1 MMRRTVATA
10 APVVLLLASTT
21 LLLVSGLD
29 LSLARDLFIHGTHG
43 VLTVTVLCWL
53 AAYLWSAPRVDGA
66 RARAWV
72 QDNLPGLLV
81 AAIVTVI
88 ASRAIEPALR
98 LLSDEANLIGTSKNL
113 FASKTATFTVSGKYY
128 YDAFWDVD
136 VALDRRPTLFPY
148 LVSLLHTALGY
159 SYRNAFLFNLLIL
172 PVFVFTAYRLA
183 KAMGGAAFGV
193 VAALLVAAHPA
204 TLLGVRSG
212 GFDFF
217 AAFFALWVL
226 NSLFDHCQ
234 RPSASTLTILWMNL
248 CLFAEIRYEGV
259 LFIPPVVV
267 LLLGLRRLSWTHVR
281 ERAVWFALTPLYLSP
296 RVWQAL
302 LLGNVPEQDPG
313 AVPFSVGHFF
323 ENVPTYFASVA
334 APLAPAAAHGGLV
347 IALGTVGTGLA
358 LVALVRLYR
367 ARHEKPGAWHFGA
380 FVGVWM
386 CVLAV
391 ISWSYVWGRAQ
402 HPSAARLFIPL
413 DTYFSMAA
421 AWCLVW
427 AFARWRWWL
436 PILPAAALFAFAV
449 PVAAQHRA
457 GNVLTQTRE
466 NATTWRFFDSLHEKR
481 ILIVTDR
488 PSHFTIMDYGAM
500 TFEAA
505 LNDPYLFTAL
515 SRRLFYDIY
524 VIQQIQ
530 LSSNE
535 PLPGYETWPSKK
547 LDTVL
552 EFQNDANVIVRISR
566 VTARRP

>member
-1 MMRRTVATA
+1 MMRRTVARA
-10 APVVLLLASTT
+10 APVVLLLASLT
-21 LLLVSGLD
+21 LLLVGSLD
-29 LSLARDLFIHGTHG
+29 LTLARALFIRGTYG
-43 VLTVTVLCWL
+43 ILTVSVLCWI
-53 AAYLWSAPRVDGA
+53 AAYLRAAPALDGPA
-66 RARAWV
+66 VRGW
-72 QDNLPGLLV
+72 LKGHYPGLLV
-81 AAIVTVI
+81 ATIVTVV
-88 ASRAIEPALR
+88 ASQAIEPALR
-98 LLSDEANLIGTSKNL
+98 ILSDEANLIGTSKNL
-113 FASKTATFTVSGKYY
+113 FASRTATFTVSGKYY
-128 YDAFWDVD
+128 YDTFWDVD

-148 LVSLLHTALGY
+148 LVSLVHTALGY
-159 SYRNAFLFNLLIL
+159 SYRNAFRFNLLVL
-172 PVFVFTAYRLA
+172 PGFVLTAYRLA
-183 KAMGGAAFGV
+183 KALGGAAFGV

-234 RPSASTLTILWMNL
+234 RPSSSTLTILWMNL

-259 LFIPPVVV
+259 LFIPPILA
-267 LLLGLRRLSWTHVR
+267 LLLLLRRVSWGHVR
-281 ERAVWFALTPLYLSP
+281 DSAAWFALTPLYLAP
-296 RVWQAL
+296 RVWQAA

-313 AVPFSVGHFF
+313 AVAFSVAHVF
-323 ENVPTYFASVA
+323 ENVPTYFASMA
-334 APLAPAAAHGGLV
+334 APLDPAAPHGGLV
-347 IALGTVGTGLA
+347 IALGLGGTVLA
-358 LVALVRLYR
+358 LGSLVRLYR
-367 ARHEKPGAWHFGA
+367 ARGERLATWHFGA
-380 FVGVWM
+380 FVVVWM
-386 CVLAV
+386 SVLAV

-413 DTYFSMAA
+413 DTYFSFAA
-421 AWCLVW
+421 AWFLVW

-436 PILPAAALFAFAV
+436 PILPAAALFALAV

-457 GNVLTQTRE
+457 GNRLTQTRE
-466 NATTWRFFDSLHEKR
+466 NATTWRFFESLHEKR

-500 TFEAA
+500 TFDAA

-535 PLPGYETWPSKK
+535 PLPGYQTWPSKK
-547 LDTVL
+547 LAPVL
-552 EFQNDANVIVRISR
+552 EFQNDANVLVRISR
-566 VTARRP
+566 VKDRTP